1 MAIKS
6 WQAVGFLVAAA
17 LAAVAATIPAGTW
30 ASTASVS
37 LASAVAAFS
46 LMAAAAV
53 LGSRWRWLEP
63 AFGGLD
69 RLYAVHKWLAIWALV
84 FASVHLAFKAGTP
97 EWSVAPIL
105 QLAPGATRLLRQ
117 LAFLGLMLILLLAL
131 NRRIPYSVWR
141 WWHKLSGPL
150 FLVVVGHWLS
160 IKSPIALASPAGL
173 WLSALSALA
182 VAGAGWKLLLY
193 PWLSRH
199 ADYRVVAVDRGP
211 EAVRIELLPTGRAPA
226 IAAGQF
232 GFLRLKEQGLREPH
246 PFTIASVAADGR
258 IAFLVRAL
266 GDYTR
271 RLREGIAVGM
281 QAEVH
286 APFGR
291 FQRHGGTGRQVWIGG
306 GVGISPFVAW
316 LGDADTVDLQQV
328 TLFYFHTPGRD
339 FPAVQVLDAMARARG
354 AELVAVA
361 GGPDQPVFGD
371 RFDAIV
377 REAGAGAVSVDVCGP
392 AGLLAAVRRLMRER
406 GLPASALRHELFDF
420 R

>member
-1 MAIKS
+1 MAIRS

-17 LAAVAATIPAGTW
+17 FAAVATTIPAATW
-30 ASTASVS
+30 ASSASLS
-37 LASAVAAFS
+37 LASAAAALS

-53 LGSRWRWLEP
+53 LGSRWRWLER

-69 RLYAVHKWLAIWALV
+69 RVYTVHKWLAIWALV
-84 FASVHLAFKAGTP
+84 FASVHLAFKAGMP
-97 EWSVAPIL
+97 EWTVAPIL
-105 QLAPGATRLLRQ
+105 ELAPGATRLLRQ

-160 IKSPIALASPAGL
+160 IKSPIALASPAGV
-173 WLSALSALA
+173 WLAAISTLA
-182 VAGAGWKLLLY
+182 VAGAGWKLLFY

-199 ADYRVVAVDRGP
+199 ADYRVVTVDRGP
-211 EAVRIELLPTGRAPA
+211 EAVRIELLPTGRTFPIAP
-226 IAAGQF
+226 GQF

-258 IAFLVRAL
+258 IAFLVRVL
-266 GDYTR
+266 GDYTS
-271 RLREGIAVGM
+271 RLQAEVAVGM

-291 FQRHGGTGRQVWIGG
+291 FLRRTDAGRQVWIGG

-316 LGDADTVDLQQV
+316 LGDAEAADLQQV
-328 TLFYFHTPGRD
+328 TLFYFHAPGRD
-339 FPAVQVLDAMARARG
+339 FPAVEALAALARERG

-361 GGPDQPVFGD
+361 GGPDQAAFTD
-371 RFDAIV
+371 RFAAIV
-377 REAGAGAVSVDVCGP
+377 RDAGAGAVTIDFCGP
-392 AGLLAAVRRLMRER
+392 AGLLAAVRGHMHQC
-406 GLPASALRHELFDF
+406 GLPPSALRHELFDL